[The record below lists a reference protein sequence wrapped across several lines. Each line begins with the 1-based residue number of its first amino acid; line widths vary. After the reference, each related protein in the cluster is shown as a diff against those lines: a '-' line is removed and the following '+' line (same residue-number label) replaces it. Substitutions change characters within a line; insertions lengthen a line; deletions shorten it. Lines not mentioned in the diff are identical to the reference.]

1 MLAMKLANDSVF
13 NPRPDPWPVS
23 DILDSLLGRPDW
35 ILVLVGQTVIVCVTV
50 TYYRVSDSGR
60 EVRRILPMAGLVG
73 ISSLVVGLFLL
84 YVTS

>member
-1 MLAMKLANDSVF
+1 MLEMKIANDSVF
-13 NPRPDPWPVS
+13 NPRPDPGPVS
-23 DILDSLLGRPDW
+23 DILDSLLGPLDW
-35 ILVLVGQTVIVCVTV
+35 ILVLVGLTVIICVTV